1 MTEQE
6 IREQIENNCVVNW
19 DGISQYQTLSEEF
32 IREFKDYV
40 EWYLISKSQIL
51 SEDFIREFKDRV
63 YWSYI
68 SYYQTLSEE
77 FIREFKDCVEWYWI
91 SQSQTLSEDFIREFK
106 DCVEWDKISRFQ
118 TLSESFIKEFK
129 DCVKWYLI
137 SRYQTLSEEFIREF
151 QDYVGWHWISYCQTL
166 SEDFIKEFNLEI
178 PEHNWLYTDKEA
190 KRKAIIDCKLYEII
204 DDCVIAYKGVKKNG
218 KSKFSNQYHYEV
230 GKTYTSR
237 ADHNCDHES
246 SFGLSSWTL
255 EEAKD
260 YCNEK
265 VFKVAIPL
273 DCVAALVHDC
283 HKIRSTQLTILEEVS

>member
-6 IREQIENNCVVNW
+6 IREQIDNDCVKW
-19 DGISQYQTLSEEF
+19 AYISRHQT
-32 IREFKDYV
+32 
-40 EWYLISKSQIL
+40 L
-51 SEDFIREFKDRV
+51 SEDFIREFKDYV
-63 YWSYI
+63 GWHWI
-68 SYYQTLSEE
+68 SNYSTLSESFIREFKDCVNWENISQSQTLSEE
-77 FIREFKDCVEWYWI
+77 FIREFKDCVEWVWI
-91 SQSQTLSEDFIREFK
+91 SAYQTLSEDFIREFK
-106 DCVEWDKISRFQ
+106 DCV
-118 TLSESFIKEFK
+118 
-129 DCVKWYLI
+129 KWYWI
-137 SRYQTLSEEFIREF
+137 SKSQTLSEEFIREF
-151 QDYVGWHWISYCQTL
+151 RDCVEWSCISKYQTL
-166 SEDFIKEFNLEI
+166 SEDFIREFNLEI
-178 PEHNWLYTDKEA
+178 PEHNWLYTDLETK
-190 KRKAIIDCKLYEII
+190 KKTIKDCGLYEII
-204 DDCVIAYKGVKKNG
+204 DDCVIAYKGVLKNG